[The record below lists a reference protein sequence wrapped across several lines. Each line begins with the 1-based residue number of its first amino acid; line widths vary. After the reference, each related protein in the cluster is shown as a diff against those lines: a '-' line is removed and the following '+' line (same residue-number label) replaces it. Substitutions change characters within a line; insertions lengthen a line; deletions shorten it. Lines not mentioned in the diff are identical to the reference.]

1 MKSTP
6 IVLTCND
13 GVRSALAAVTLQDLG
28 YEHVKWL
35 EGGLD
40 AWKAAGF
47 ETVEGLDG
55 ADVSLREAKDDVE
68 MIGRVGPLAR
78 SRQDMIDYL
87 EWEIAL
93 GDKYE
98 NED

>member
-1 MKSTP
+1 MHQGAESTLP
-6 IVLTCND
+6 YPTAHDAD
-13 GVRSALAAVTLQDLG
+13 GSAWT
-28 YEHVKWL
+28 
-35 EGGLD
+35 
-40 AWKAAGF
+40 AAGH

-55 ADVSLREAKDDVE
+55 AEVPLKVAKDDVE

-78 SRQDMIDYL
+78 NRQDMIDYL

-98 NED
+98 TEAEAQ